1 MTDNEINPV
10 VKNIESIRKRKGFTM
25 KQIADHCGKSIPWY
39 ADIAKGRRRVYLED
53 VLLIAESMNE
63 HPKNFF
69 TKKLSETLNCKKT
82 A

>member
-1 MTDNEINPV
+1 MDNQINPV
-10 VKNIESIRKRKGFTM
+10 VKNIESIRKKKGYTM
-25 KQIADHCGKSIPWY
+25 RQIAEHCGKSIPWY

-63 HPKNFF
+63 NPKNFF
-69 TKKLSETLNCKKT
+69 AKKLSETRIGKKT